1 MSYDVLD
8 GVKVV
13 ELAMYAFA
21 PASAAV
27 LADWGADVIKV
38 VPPDRADPMM
48 GTPVAALPTTDVG
61 VAFMWEILN
70 RGKRCI
76 GLDVSTLPGRDLLLE
91 LVREADVF
99 VTNLL
104 PGARQRF
111 RIDPE
116 DLFAVNERLI
126 YARATGHGDRGPE
139 RDRGGFDMTDFWARS
154 GIGHAASLV
163 SDEFVPLVGPAL
175 GDLTSGAF
183 LAGGIAAA
191 LYRRERTGRGAVVD
205 VSLLSSGVWVLS
217 PGIVASR
224 LYGIDTVPRFRH
236 ADAPNPMVAVYATRD
251 HRLIYV
257 SGVQTEGHFENFCEA
272 IGRTDLLEDP
282 RFATAAERLANAPAC
297 VATLDE
303 IFAERDLAEWKVAL
317 ERLAT
322 PWMVV
327 QTAAEAAVDPQ
338 VVDNHMVPRVEGV
351 AGSYA
356 LVASPA
362 QFDGEAPTLRRAPG
376 HGEQTDQI
384 LLELGHDME
393 QILQL
398 KESGAVL

>member
-1 MSYDVLD
+1 VSYDLLA

-21 PASAAV
+21 PSSTAV
-27 LADWGADVIKV
+27 LADWGADVIKI

-48 GTPVAALPTTDVG
+48 GAPVAALPSTDVG

-76 GLDVSTLPGRDLLLE
+76 GLDVSDPSGRDVLLE
-91 LVREADVF
+91 LVRGADVF

-104 PGARQRF
+104 PDARRRF
-111 RIDPE
+111 GVDPE
-116 DLFAVNERLI
+116 DLSAVNDRLV

-139 RDRGGFDMTDFWARS
+139 RDRGGYDMTDFWARS

-175 GDLTSGAF
+175 GDLTSGTF
-183 LAGGIAAA
+183 LAGAIVAA
-191 LYRRERTGRGAVVD
+191 LYRRERTGRGGVVD

-217 PGIVASR
+217 PGVVASQ

-236 ADAPNPMVAVYATRD
+236 AQAPNPMVAVYRTGD
-251 HRLIYV
+251 DRLIYL
-257 SGVQTEGHFENFCEA
+257 SGIQTEGHFEEFCRV
-272 IGRTDLLEDP
+272 IHRPDLLDDP
-282 RFATAAERLANAPAC
+282 RFATAAERLAHAPDC
-297 VATLDE
+297 VAVLDRV
-303 IFAERDLAEWKVAL
+303 FAERDLAEWKDVL
-317 ERLAT
+317 GGLST

-338 VVDNHMVPRVEGV
+338 VVDNHLMPAVDGTTTR
-351 AGSYA
+351 YR

-362 QFDGEAPTLRRAPG
+362 QFDGEAPTLARAPG
-376 HGEQTDQI
+376 HGEHTDEI
-384 LLELGHDME
+384 LRELGHDTE
-393 QILQL
+393 QILEL
-398 KESGAVL
+398 KERGAVI